1 MSHVRSIM
9 LVCKLQAFG
18 RIKTVKV
25 HACVEGRQILF
36 VVSLGVEFKDFHMQ
50 VTDVLYIYPER
61 NFLLD
66 FKNFL
71 VRFTE
76 LKLYLICDRLVKL
89 KIDFGFIERL

>member
-1 MSHVRSIM
+1 V
-9 LVCKLQAFG
+9 
-18 RIKTVKV
+18 
-25 HACVEGRQILF
+25 QI
-36 VVSLGVEFKDFHMQ
+36 
-50 VTDVLYIYPER
+50 TDVLYVYPER